1 MAPMKISQVILL
13 PLFLQLRQVTGQQL
27 SPPYYNLAQ
36 GKPVYASST
45 CGEDV
50 YEKELF
56 CELTGAHPNAIP
68 DESHFVIRGQ
78 VCDYCDPAYP
88 PNSHPASQAV
98 DGTEKWW
105 QSPPLSRGLKYN
117 EVNFTIPFG
126 QVSLLRVMSSTSEQ
140 SYRLSSCAISIEIR
154 RCTVL

>member
-1 MAPMKISQVILL
+1 MKVLVLILSL
-13 PLFLQLRQVTGQQL
+13 LFLQLQQVTGQQL

-78 VCDYCDPAYP
+78 VCDYCDPTYP
-88 PNSHPASQAV
+88 PNAHPASQAV

-126 QVSLLRVMSSTSEQ
+126 QVSLEFVMVSTFEH
-140 SYRLSSCAISIEIR
+140 SYLLYSCAIVIHKNKGISDSE
-154 RCTVL
+154 L

>member
-1 MAPMKISQVILL
+1 MDGSLAPMKVSQVILL

-50 YEKELF
+50 YERELF
-56 CELTGAHPNAIP
+56 CEMTGAHPNAIP

-88 PNSHPASQAV
+88 PNSHPEQRNGGRV
-98 DGTEKWW
+98 LHYQE
-105 QSPPLSRGLKYN
+105 GLNTMKSILQY
-117 EVNFTIPFG
+117 
-126 QVSLLRVMSSTSEQ
+126 LLDK
-140 SYRLSSCAISIEIR
+140 
-154 RCTVL
+154 